1 MNESPTFTDMKV
13 CACSTIL
20 LSYQIGKH
28 DFHFIERGKGSVSFE
43 DAERNLRRRLKLH
56 FYYYHHLRSFLIVF
70 ASLSLSPSLSS
81 PPSIHAPSLL
91 ALVRRHQSQW
101 DISRHHRQRRRLL
114 SLHSTRL
121 ELQRPSCVSN
131 ISFLQKSVIIP
142 QKGNSLVTTVL

>member
-13 CACSTIL
+13 CACSTHIL

-70 ASLSLSPSLSS
+70 ASLSLSLSLSLSS
-81 PPSIHAPSLL
+81 PPSIQAPSSLL

-131 ISFLQKSVIIP
+131 ISFLQK
-142 QKGNSLVTTVL
+142 

>member
-13 CACSTIL
+13 CACSTHIL

-70 ASLSLSPSLSS
+70 ASLSLSLSLSLSS
-81 PPSIHAPSLL
+81 PLL
-91 ALVRRHQSQW
+91 KNPPEYQAH
-101 DISRHHRQRRRLL
+101 SRTIMLRDGDGSSESR
-114 SLHSTRL
+114 
-121 ELQRPSCVSN
+121 
-131 ISFLQKSVIIP
+131 
-142 QKGNSLVTTVL
+142 